1 MPPPRLVLH
10 LPTDVAPWSCA
21 ALSVVDGA
29 LCAAGSE
36 AVPFPSTWAAFPL
49 EDDGEHFTREGL
61 RSFAGALA
69 DALAARRSERVHVV
83 TDSTVGHHNYD
94 ADGAWT
100 GWGDAA
106 VVDALRARGVAATV
120 DAVCGSGFVARA
132 REGLHFRPRA
142 RAAPAG
148 AEVLLVGGWNDV
160 GHPAARLRA
169 AVAGAVSAARGGA
182 GRAARPCAAG
192 AG

>member
-1 MPPPRLVLH
+1 M
-10 LPTDVAPWSCA
+10 
-21 ALSVVDGA
+21 
-29 LCAAGSE
+29 
-36 AVPFPSTWAAFPL
+36 
-49 EDDGEHFTREGL
+49 
-61 RSFAGALA
+61 
-69 DALAARRSERVHVV
+69 V

-106 VVDALRARGVAATV
+106 VVDALRARGIAATV
-120 DAVCGSGFVARA
+120 DAVCGSGSWRA
-132 REGLHFRPRA
+132 RGLAPPA

-169 AVAGAVSAARGGA
+169 AVAGAVSAARGA
-182 GRAARPCAAG
+182 GRAARPCAARVSAPARGERRAGEREAG
-192 AG
+192 ARGERERRAGGRDGRARRELRRYARPGRGRGGAAGRRGVCSGGGGRSSAPWA